1 MLKISYVTLV
11 TLTLGSMLLSCLTTR
26 TRAAENFHSCQQDPS
41 RLEQR
46 SKEIQRIVKADQVER
61 QNQEEMWDQSFAD
74 PSLASEL
81 QSRDTLR
88 RMRVAQIFA
97 EGCFS
102 RAEDYAAAAL
112 VFQHGDVPEH
122 YFQAFIWAKR
132 GMELGD
138 AQSKP
143 LVALTID
150 RYLVNTKRKQLFGS
164 QAVKPQGEDCWCLY
178 PAETLFPDALRV
190 AYTGKTM
197 QAQRDWLSGLN
208 RGKTCPRV
216 ECDMAFESPRIGDA
230 PGIW

>member
-1 MLKISYVTLV
+1 MLKVSSLTLV
-11 TLTLGSMLLSCLTTR
+11 ALTLGSMLLSCITTR
-26 TRAAENFHSCQQDPS
+26 TLAAENFHSCQQDPS

-46 SKEIQRIVKADQVER
+46 SKELQGIVKADQDER
-61 QNQEEMWDQSFAD
+61 QNPEHLWDQILAD

-88 RMRVAQIFA
+88 RMRVAKIFA

-102 RAEDYAAAAL
+102 KAEDYAAAAL

-132 GMELGD
+132 GVELGH
-138 AQSKP
+138 AQSKH

-178 PAETLFPDALRV
+178 PVEAAFTDALRV
-190 AYTGKTM
+190 TYTGKTI
-197 QAQRDWLSGLN
+197 QAQRDWLLGLN
-208 RGKTCPRV
+208 RGKICPRV
-216 ECDMAFESPRIGDA
+216 ECDMVFASPRAGDA